1 MRDERRDLQQA
12 LDKYRLELAPLEA
25 RMPISAATMSELEAA
40 VKVGQEKVDELA
52 KNRTEAIRTFRLLV
66 TKASTLI
73 EDKNPAIK
81 QHSKNCK
88 SIPREDS
95 ELDYRERERT
105 VGQSGEKIRFP
116 GFDTMLTSG
125 TFPDTPTPRLSI
137 EDCPSR
143 RKSLLTS
150 RFASP

>member
-1 MRDERRDLQQA
+1 
-12 LDKYRLELAPLEA
+12 
-25 RMPISAATMSELEAA
+25 
-40 VKVGQEKVDELA
+40 
-52 KNRTEAIRTFRLLV
+52 V

-137 EDCPSR
+137 KDVSESQKEFIDLAFRIAGSELL
-143 RKSLLTS
+143 RK
-150 RFASP
+150 PEGQC